1 MKQAIGLVVG
11 VAIGVAG
18 GVMFSKSLAPEQGSI
33 EERLEMKERELTKAE
48 GRIRSLVADGAR
60 DRKRG
65 VKDGVREIMYRIR
78 SGEDVSLDDV
88 FLTMKPWMRE
98 MAPLFERM
106 RQVNEDEYADE
117 MAGRWA
123 SEYDLTGAEKGRL
136 REWFREQSKKKA
148 NAFVDVVESN
158 QSGFVDFVRATEY
171 DWRDAEGV
179 EDLMEQMLDGQELEK
194 FKDERLTE
202 RYESVQDESYRNLNR
217 LDEILE
223 LDSEQHAKAFGIM
236 MRGSED
242 YREGMNFDGM
252 DAGTGKLDRQSRNAA
267 IESILRLDQRE
278 QLETYR
284 AEEKAEAERNMAK
297 MGLSLPRDWEVL
309 EGDQF

>member
-1 MKQAIGLVVG
+1 MKQAIGLGVG
-11 VAIGVAG
+11 IAIGVAG
-18 GVMFSKSLAPEQGSI
+18 GVMFSNSLAPEQGSI
-33 EERLEMKERELTKAE
+33 EERLEMKERELIKAE
-48 GRIRSLVADGAR
+48 GRIRVLVADGAR
-60 DRKRG
+60 ERKRG

-123 SEYDLTGAEKGRL
+123 SEYHLTGAEKGRL
-136 REWFREQSKKKA
+136 REWFKEQSKKKA

-171 DWRDAEGV
+171 DWRDAEGA
-179 EDLMEQMLDGQELEK
+179 EDLMEEMLDGQELEK

-202 RYESVQDESYRNLNR
+202 RYENVQDESYRNLNR
-217 LDEILE
+217 LDEIVE

-267 IESILRLDQRE
+267 IESILRPEQRE